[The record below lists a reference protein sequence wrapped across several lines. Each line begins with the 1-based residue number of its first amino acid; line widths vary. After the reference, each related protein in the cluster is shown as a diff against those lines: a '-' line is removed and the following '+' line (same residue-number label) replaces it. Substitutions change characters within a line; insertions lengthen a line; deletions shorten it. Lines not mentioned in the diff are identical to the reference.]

1 MLLCALVYFRL
12 DYNEFYAT
20 HSATLLSDNAANANA
35 NTAGAGAGAGD
46 DDDGNGDGY

>member
-1 MLLCALVYFRL
+1 MLLCTLVYFRL

-20 HSATLLSDNAANANA
+20 HSATLLSDNANANA
-35 NTAGAGAGAGD
+35 NNAGAAAAGAG

>member
-20 HSATLLSDNAANANA
+20 HSATLLSDNAAANNAVP
-35 NTAGAGAGAGD
+35 GAGAGAGD
-46 DDDGNGDGY
+46 DGDDGNGDGY

>member
-20 HSATLLSDNAANANA
+20 HSATLVVLSDNAANAA
-35 NTAGAGAGAGD
+35 AGAGAGAGD

>member
-20 HSATLLSDNAANANA
+20 HSATLLSDNAAAANNAA
-35 NTAGAGAGAGD
+35 GAGAGAGAGD
-46 DDDGNGDGY
+46 DGDGY